1 MTHLLIAK
9 EGYVLGKSNTR
20 ENAQRAGILSRRQ
33 TYVVSSLDDLKKL
46 PKSTLNDLNRDHDAQ
61 SLRVLWAILS
71 KRKYGQVSKVSVKVM
86 LRYIYDDANAA
97 LTQDELVAAI
107 PGATWNM
114 VTTGMSLLKNKKYA
128 DGSLMVIERIDGKY
142 RRRA

>member
-9 EGYVLGKSNTR
+9 HGYVLGKSNTR
-20 ENAQRAGILSRRQ
+20 ENAQRAGILSRRE
-33 TYVVSSLDDLKKL
+33 TYAVSSLDDLKKL
-46 PKSTLNDLNRDHDAQ
+46 PKQTLFDLNQDHDAQ

-71 KRKYGQVSKVSVKVM
+71 KRKYGQVGKVSVKEM
-86 LRYIYDDANAA
+86 LRHIYSEGDAA

-128 DGSLMVIERIDGKY
+128 DGPLLIIEKIDGKY
-142 RRRA
+142 RRRV